1 MTKTLKQVMPQEFSG
16 GEYRDDRAQL
26 YADVE
31 VVREYDGTKH
41 GEGWPGKH
49 KNVYCWVALANG
61 YAVGWNENPARGWS
75 FPVIRWVAPT
85 SNPS

>member
-1 MTKTLKQVMPQEFSG
+1 MAKTLKQVMPQEFSG
-16 GEYRDDRAQL
+16 GEYRDDRAQR

-85 SNPS
+85 SYPL